1 MRRRV
6 ARRRAMEEAADVEHT
21 LSILPTAHVYKLPPR
36 PSAGGWQCQQWPKE
50 NHIFSG
56 KVIIVAQGSKCT
68 IRLVDSESGS
78 LFAQC
83 PLDNDNP
90 TLSVEP
96 VIDSSRYFVVRVADG
111 SGRYAFLGMGFVE
124 RSDAFEFNVTIADHV
139 KRLRNEKEAQAIAA
153 APAPP
158 PQDFTLK
165 GSVSISLPG
174 GATSKPRAPPAAA
187 GAGAGLMALAPP
199 PPGGGGSSQRGRRP
213 VASAAAS
220 GTTNTAAATF
230 SDPFSASSATT
241 NTAAAASFSD
251 SFSPSDTQ
259 SSGAAAADAFASFGG
274 GGSDPF
280 GAATDPFGSATP
292 FAAAP
297 EGGFSAS
304 AAFGTEGGASAEG
317 ASTEG
322 GAAPQT
328 FAPASFEAAAATSG
342 DAGGDGGWVAFG

>member
-1 MRRRV
+1 
-6 ARRRAMEEAADVEHT
+6 MEEAADVEHT

-174 GATSKPRAPPAAA
+174 GATSKPRAPPAAEQ
-187 GAGAGLMALAPP
+187 G
-199 PPGGGGSSQRGRRP
+199 QR
-213 VASAAAS
+213 
-220 GTTNTAAATF
+220 T
-230 SDPFSASSATT
+230 
-241 NTAAAASFSD
+241 
-251 SFSPSDTQ
+251 SPMRI
-259 SSGAAAADAFASFGG
+259 
-274 GGSDPF
+274 
-280 GAATDPFGSATP
+280 
-292 FAAAP
+292 
-297 EGGFSAS
+297 
-304 AAFGTEGGASAEG
+304 
-317 ASTEG
+317 
-322 GAAPQT
+322 
-328 FAPASFEAAAATSG
+328 PAEAAAKALVEGRPAARGSRSIQFCGLTS
-342 DAGGDGGWVAFG
+342 VHVIN